1 MTLSYDDMVAI
12 LHKAGCTDDD
22 IRYSQQLAQFSE
34 DELHGFR
41 ETAYRLQLALMPE
54 IMKHHVRVERA
65 VVRAALRRRA
75 AGADIT

>member
-34 DELHGFR
+34 DELD
-41 ETAYRLQLALMPE
+41 ALMPE
-54 IMKHHVRVERA
+54 IRKRKERITRA